1 MRLSFIFYWMCLW
14 DEIYETSRKFYF
26 AAFALNQKSLNI
38 KRGSKSS
45 VNNSKIV
52 CENSVGENFLSELGE
67 LRFSHSQL
75 LLRIVVNIKW
85 KFSSKYAN
93 MLSKVQQGL
102 SSPTLF
108 PFHFAV
114 PITFHP
120 AENYFPHNIFIMK
133 IPWVYGEWITRGCS
147 GNFPTFPLIAP
158 QKTDTDKCIKSLVCR
173 FVDLF
178 SHHIF
183 NC

>member
-1 MRLSFIFYWMCLW
+1 MGWNLCNVNSISRL
-14 DEIYETSRKFYF
+14 
-26 AAFALNQKSLNI
+26 FALNQKALNI
-38 KRGSKSS
+38 KRESKSS
-45 VNNSKIV
+45 VNNSRIV
-52 CENSVGENFLSELGE
+52 CENSVGENSLSEFGE
-67 LRFSHSQL
+67 LKVSHSQL

-93 MLSKVQQGL
+93 MFSKVQQGL

-114 PITFHP
+114 PMTFRP

-147 GNFPTFPLIAP
+147 GNFLTFPSISP
-158 QKTDTDKCIKSLVCR
+158 QKTDTDNTKCIQSLVCR